1 MINKSYKI
9 EMKIRYFDH
18 AATTPVREEVIKE
31 MIPYFGMEYG
41 NASVMYSLGRSA
53 KRAINTARRQV
64 ANVINCEPSEVYFTS
79 CGSESDNL
87 AIKGFAYANREKGNH
102 IITSKIEHHAV
113 LDSCKSLEKEG
124 FRVTYLN
131 VDEKGFIDVAQLLNS
146 ITPDTIL
153 ITIMFANNEIG
164 TIEPIEEIG
173 RIAKEKNIVFHTDA
187 VQAIGNA
194 RIDVKKMNIDMLSL
208 SGHKF
213 YAPKGVGALYI
224 KDGIKIK
231 KLQDGGEQES
241 NLRAGTE
248 NVAEIVGLGKA
259 INLIYGQFDEY
270 NSKLKELRDYYISE
284 VQRSIPNVKV
294 NGDLVERLP
303 GNASIS
309 FSGVD
314 GSELLFKLDELGI
327 CASAG
332 SACSTSNPEP
342 SHVLTA
348 IGLEKEYINGTLRVS
363 FGKDNTK
370 EDAQYLVESLKSIIN
385 SKSLSRILCKFS

>member
-294 NGDLVERLP
+294 NGDLIERLP

-385 SKSLSRILCKFS
+385 SKNGVT